1 MWNPKD
7 IAVQLLEEGLPEGA
21 DNARRTRLRIEN
33 RSGCALEGGW
43 RLYSSLGLAPK
54 PSDTRVKH
62 LLLDGRYGYLEPG
75 DTWPGIA
82 PGKALSIEIEDL
94 LFRDMPLRARH
105 GFHLLRM
112 NPDGNAEALVN
123 EESLVEEDGVDEK
136 SLVGEESLVGAPTIL
151 PPKFLAWEDAD
162 NPSIGAR
169 SPSADTRLQTPAY
182 TFEKNARL
190 WADSE
195 AQTAAP
201 LLIPAAKKCT
211 TAGDTCVVPGFTP
224 LASDPL
230 IESST
235 EMNYLKRFL
244 AEEALLIKEGC
255 PIHLSLCPDLATDEY
270 RLTTHQEQIKIE
282 GSDARAIYYAIHS
295 FRQLIAKTDTGCLL
309 RRVSIED
316 SPGFAHRGLL
326 LDIARHFHVATQI
339 KKTIEVMSA
348 YKMNRLQLGITNDE
362 GWRLEIPSI
371 PELTDIGSRRA
382 YQAESDK
389 DSTKTLYPAWGDG
402 HELYAGYLST
412 ADFIDLL
419 QFADQC
425 HVEIIIEFNLPGHAN
440 AIVQSLKHS
449 GRFLLLDPEDQ
460 SVHRSAQGYS
470 QNVVNV
476 CLDST
481 YAFIEVV
488 LKDIKKLYDQANV
501 PMRRIHF
508 GGDEVPAGAWL
519 GSKVCRTSPLWD
531 PAWDTTQAAD
541 AQVATGRL
549 MQAYAERITA
559 LAERILPGIEIG
571 FWHEMSPH
579 LDEAPIGNSR
589 CYFNAWTTEASG
601 QDASQDLPGALLARE
616 QQLVIS
622 NASFL
627 YLDQPYGR
635 HTEEPGLAW
644 AAYID
649 TDLIYHF
656 DPLNSEQIPPDKQH
670 LLLGL
675 QAQLW
680 TETVFNAELMDYYLF
695 PRLLAVAERCWN
707 ILPSTEWQGFA
718 RAIGEREFNYLAS
731 KGVAF
736 RVPPPGV
743 RIVDGIMTAN
753 LIFPGL
759 EIRYSTD
766 GTEPGPD
773 SALYTAPVD
782 LRDVVGKNVAKTLLE
797 TPLEE
802 KAIKLRAFTQSGR
815 GSRLV
820 SILPR
825 QRPV

>member
-7 IAVQLLEEGLPEGA
+7 IAVQLLEESTPEGA
-21 DNARRTRLRIEN
+21 AHASKTRLRIEN
-33 RSGCALEGGW
+33 RSPFALAGGW
-43 RLYSSLGLAPK
+43 RLYFSLGLEPK
-54 PSDTRVKH
+54 KADTRVKH

-75 DTWPGIA
+75 DTWPGIE

-94 LFRDMPLRARH
+94 LFKDLPLRARQ
-105 GFHLLRM
+105 GFHIAKNM
-112 NPDGNAEALVN
+112 HAKNMHAKNMVA
-123 EESLVEEDGVDEK
+123 
-136 SLVGEESLVGAPTIL
+136 APTIL

-162 NPSIGAR
+162 NPKIGAL
-169 SPSADTRLQTPAY
+169 SPSADTRLQTPAH
-182 TFEKNARL
+182 TFEKNAQL
-190 WADSE
+190 WAGSA

-201 LLIPAAKKCT
+201 LLIPAAQKCT
-211 TAGDTCVVPGFTP
+211 TAGDSGVVSGFSP

-235 EMNYLKRFL
+235 EMNYLRRFL
-244 AEEALLIKEGC
+244 ADEELLIKDGC
-255 PIHLSLCPDLATDEY
+255 PIHLTFCPDLAAAEY
-270 RLTTHQEQIKIE
+270 RLTTHQAQIKIE
-282 GSDARAIYYAIHS
+282 GGGARALYYAIHS
-295 FRQLIAKTDTGCLL
+295 FRQLITKTDTGCTFRL
-309 RRVSIED
+309 VSIED
-316 SPGFAHRGLL
+316 APGFAHRGLL
-326 LDIARHFHVATQI
+326 LDIARHFHAAKQI
-339 KKTIEVMSA
+339 KKIIEVMSA
-348 YKMNRLQLGITNDE
+348 YKMNRLQLGISNDE

-382 YQAESDK
+382 YQAEGDK
-389 DSTKTLYPAWGDG
+389 DSAKALYPAWGDG
-402 HELYAGYLST
+402 PELYAGYLST
-412 ADFIDLL
+412 EDFIDLL
-419 QFADQC
+419 QFAAQC
-425 HVEIIIEFNLPGHAN
+425 HVEIIVELNLPGHAN

-460 SVHRSAQGYS
+460 SVHQAVQGYS

-488 LKDIKKLYDQANV
+488 LKDIKKLYAQAKV
-501 PMRRIHF
+501 PLRRIHF

-519 GSKVCRTSPLWD
+519 GSKVCRTSSLWD
-531 PAWDTTQAAD
+531 PAWDTTQEAD
-541 AQVATGRL
+541 AQAATAKL

-559 LAERILPGIEIG
+559 LAEKLLPGIEIG

-579 LDEAPIGNSR
+579 LEAAPMGNSS
-589 CYFNAWTTEASG
+589 CYFNAWATEAKG
-601 QDASQDLPGALLARE
+601 QDARHDLPGAILARE

-635 HTEEPGLAW
+635 HPEEPGLAW

-656 DPLNSEQIPPDKQH
+656 DPLNTEQIPPDKQH
-670 LLLGL
+670 LVLGL

-680 TETVFNAELMDYYLF
+680 TETVFDAELMDYYLF

-707 ILPSTEWQGFA
+707 IQPSTQWPDFA
-718 RAIGEREFNYLAS
+718 RAIGARELNYLAS
-731 KGVAF
+731 KEVAF

-743 RIVDGIMTAN
+743 QIEDGIMTAN
-753 LIFPGL
+753 FIFPGL

-766 GTEPGPD
+766 GTEPGPA
-773 SALYTAPVD
+773 SAIYTAPVA
-782 LRDVVGKNVAKTLLE
+782 LRDILGKNVAETLSEATSEE
-797 TPLEE
+797 T
-802 KAIKLRAFTQSGR
+802 AIKLRAFTRDGR

-820 SILPR
+820 SILPISPLFPR
-825 QRPV
+825 KQEPRG